1 MGRRLSRY
9 YNACALSLDLLDLV
23 VTLGDY
29 RASCYCALPI
39 LAITP
44 EAQTGR
50 GNCSLEHGHV
60 FVHLCWWCL
69 PAFCE
74 EPLTSVF
81 WTQLL
86 WHHYAFC
93 CLYITFEE
101 LQRQMCLWS
110 VMANTDTKDVFVNG
124 YLFSPIQCLVIF
136 QK

>member
-1 MGRRLSRY
+1 MDIEYKMPKKKKKKKKNPEKYSSLKKSKEELKCINSILSYMGRRLSRY

-60 FVHLCWWCL
+60 FVHLC
-69 PAFCE
+69 
-74 EPLTSVF
+74 
-81 WTQLL
+81 
-86 WHHYAFC
+86 
-93 CLYITFEE
+93 
-101 LQRQMCLWS
+101 
-110 VMANTDTKDVFVNG
+110 
-124 YLFSPIQCLVIF
+124 
-136 QK
+136 